1 VNKGRI
7 FSKPPPTSSCEGLEA
22 QTKEIKDDKKS
33 GSCMED
39 GLPARYI
46 MAFLAFFGFILNYM
60 LRINMSI
67 AIVAMAKSNISTL
80 PDDGESTVLHDHGY
94 GVSNSTME
102 DGEFNWDER
111 TQSLIIGSF
120 FWGYILTQIPGGRLA
135 EIFGSKYIFG
145 LSILFSGLA
154 TLAVPFLSEENPTKL
169 ICLRVFIGIL
179 EGATYPSM
187 HALLAR
193 WAPPMER
200 SRLTSIVYS
209 GSQAGTVITL
219 PLGGFIIS
227 ALGWRFIFYIMGLL
241 PIVWT
246 ILWMYFVYDSPQ
258 THPRISRKELE
269 YLEVGLNLS
278 ETKTKPQSYKVPWK
292 SITTSGPFWAIVV
305 SSLASGWGF
314 WTLLTLLPTYMKN
327 ILQFDIKSNSLLS
340 ALPYII
346 MWIFG
351 ILFSFFVDYLRRIS
365 YLTTGGIRKLAT
377 IICLVLPAITL
388 FIVTFMGYDRVATVA
403 LFTFGVGMSGG
414 KYSAYLSNHID
425 IAPNFA
431 GTLLGIA
438 NCFATIP
445 GWLAPLTAA
454 SITNGEQTLEQW
466 HKVFYIASLVYIFGC
481 AFYLIFGSGEIQ
493 SWNYA
498 KENGKKDDVANN
510 AADVTISSTTSTLTI

>member
-1 VNKGRI
+1 
-7 FSKPPPTSSCEGLEA
+7 
-22 QTKEIKDDKKS
+22 
-33 GSCMED
+33 
-39 GLPARYI
+39 
-46 MAFLAFFGFILNYM
+46 MAILAFFGFILNYM

-67 AIVAMAKSNISTL
+67 AIVAMARSKSSVL
-80 PDDGESTVLHDHGY
+80 PDDGELTRIHDHGY
-94 GVSNSTME
+94 GISNSTAE
-102 DGEFNWDER
+102 DGEFDWDEQ

-135 EIFGSKYIFG
+135 ELFGSKYIFG

-154 TLAVPFLSEENPTKL
+154 TLAVPFLSEEDPTKL
-169 ICLRVFIGIL
+169 ICLRIFIGIL

-219 PLGGFIIS
+219 PMGGFIIS
-227 ALGWRFIFYIMGLL
+227 ALGWRYIFYIMGAL

-246 ILWMYFVYDSPQ
+246 FFWMYFVFDSPRS
-258 THPRISRKELE
+258 HPRIGKKELE
-269 YLEVGLNLS
+269 YLEANLNLS
-278 ETKTKPQSYKVPWK
+278 EPSGTKVSTKTKVPWK
-292 SITTSGPFWAIVV
+292 SIATSMPFWAIVV
-305 SSLASGWGF
+305 STLSSGWGF

-327 ILQFDIKSNSLLS
+327 ILHFDIKANSLLS

-351 ILFSFFVDYLRRIS
+351 IAFSFFVDYLRRIS
-365 YLTTGGIRKLAT
+365 YLSTGGVRKLAT
-377 IICLVLPAITL
+377 IICLALPAVTL
-388 FIVTFMGYDRVATVA
+388 FIVTFVGYDRLATVA

-431 GTLLGIA
+431 GTLLGVA

-454 SITNGEQTLEQW
+454 RLTNGQQTLEQW

-481 AFYLIFGSGEIQ
+481 VFYLIFGSGEVAP
-493 SWNYA
+493 WNSA
-498 KENGKKDDVANN
+498 TAPEAGTENARKDE
-510 AADVTISSTTSTLTI
+510 ADSKSEHVTLSSTSSTLTV